1 MSNKEVSKTTET
13 KPKKNLKKFKYG
25 SMSVVVIVL
34 VIVLVIIVNLICSM
48 ISKRSPIKIDL
59 TADNRYE
66 LSDESVDAIK
76 SLKGDV
82 EITVTFPKSDFASI
96 GAYYQQ
102 MYAAYYGINVETPY
116 EMIPSILENYEMYA
130 KQGEG
135 SIKVQYIDMNKD
147 PDIIAKYRDYYN
159 NDIPEGSIIVFSG
172 DENNG
177 RVKVISQEEIIGM
190 IQPANTSTQT
200 SVTMNFVGESTFTSA
215 ILNVTDSNPIKTAVV
230 SMMNGAS
237 VSGQGYESATSQI
250 MEFLGKNGYDCTE
263 IDIVSDEL
271 NPDDYD
277 FVVVPMPS
285 VDFSADIIGKLGDF
299 LYNDGNY
306 QRNML
311 YIPNLYVADLPNIS
325 EFLADWSIQVE
336 EDIILDDTNW
346 INISDLRN
354 LNIKL
359 EISDSDSVGSLP
371 NETLPIVAPASK
383 KLSILTKNNDSVA
396 TSVLKSMD
404 TSYDQNNTE
413 TGARDV
419 AVISKKETS
428 IGLDTY
434 TSHMLVLGS
443 SFSLDSTILNQTN
456 TFNNANVIIG
466 MLNTMTGKE
475 ASAVIPE
482 KALQQALIAP
492 TAHEMNVIKVFAIY
506 VIPAVVA
513 VIGVC
518 VFVRRK
524 NR

>member
-76 SLKGDV
+76 NLKGDV

-102 MYAAYYGINVETPY
+102 MYAQYYGINVETPY

-159 NDIPEGSIIVFSG
+159 NEIPEGSIIVFSG
-172 DENNG
+172 DGNNG

-200 SVTMNFVGESTFTSA
+200 AVTMNFVGESTLTSA
-215 ILNVTDSNPIKTAVV
+215 ILNVTDSNPIRTAVV

-250 MEFLGKNGYDCTE
+250 TEFLGRNGYDCTE
-263 IDIVSDEL
+263 IDIASDEL

-299 LYNDGNY
+299 LYNGGNY

-325 EFLADWSIQVE
+325 EFLADWSIQVG

-383 KLSILTKNNDSVA
+383 KLSVLTKNNDSVA

-428 IGLDTY
+428 VGLDTY

-443 SFSLDSTILNQTN
+443 SFIMDSTLLNQTN

>member
-66 LSDESVDAIK
+66 LSDESVYAIK
-76 SLKGDV
+76 NLKGDV

-102 MYAAYYGINVETPY
+102 MYAQYYGINVETPY

-159 NDIPEGSIIVFSG
+159 NEIPEGSIIVFSG
-172 DENNG
+172 DGNNG

-200 SVTMNFVGESTFTSA
+200 AVTMNFVGESTLTSA

-263 IDIVSDEL
+263 IDIASDEL

-299 LYNDGNY
+299 LYNGGNY

-325 EFLADWSIQVE
+325 EFLADWSIQVG

-383 KLSILTKNNDSVA
+383 KLSVLTKNNDSVA

-428 IGLDTY
+428 VGLDTY

-443 SFSLDSTILNQTN
+443 SFIMDSTLLNQTN

>member
-76 SLKGDV
+76 NLKGDV

-102 MYAAYYGINVETPY
+102 MYAQYYGINVETPY

-159 NDIPEGSIIVFSG
+159 NEIPEGSIIVFSG
-172 DENNG
+172 DGKNG

-200 SVTMNFVGESTFTSA
+200 AVTMNFVGESTLTSA

-263 IDIVSDEL
+263 IDIASDEL

-299 LYNDGNY
+299 LYNGGNY

-325 EFLADWSIQVE
+325 EFLADWSIQVG

-383 KLSILTKNNDSVA
+383 KLSVLTKNNDSVA

-428 IGLDTY
+428 VGLDTY

-443 SFSLDSTILNQTN
+443 SFIMDSTLLNQTN

>member
-1 MSNKEVSKTTET
+1 
-13 KPKKNLKKFKYG
+13 
-25 SMSVVVIVL
+25 
-34 VIVLVIIVNLICSM
+34 M

-76 SLKGDV
+76 NLKGDV

-102 MYAAYYGINVETPY
+102 MYAQYYGINVETPY

-159 NDIPEGSIIVFSG
+159 NEIPEGSIIVFSG
-172 DENNG
+172 DGNNG

-200 SVTMNFVGESTFTSA
+200 AVTMNFVGESTLTSA
-215 ILNVTDSNPIKTAVV
+215 ILNVTDSNPIRTAVV

-250 MEFLGKNGYDCTE
+250 TEFLGRNGYDCTE
-263 IDIVSDEL
+263 IDIASDEL

-299 LYNDGNY
+299 LYNGGNY

-325 EFLADWSIQVE
+325 EFLADWSIQVG

-383 KLSILTKNNDSVA
+383 KLSVLTKNNDSVA

-428 IGLDTY
+428 VGLDTY

-443 SFSLDSTILNQTN
+443 SFIMDSTLLNQTN

>member
-1 MSNKEVSKTTET
+1 MSNKEVSNTTET

-34 VIVLVIIVNLICSM
+34 VIVLVIIVNLICSI

-66 LSDESVDAIK
+66 LSDESIEAMK
-76 SLKGDV
+76 NLKGDV
-82 EITVTFPKSDFASI
+82 EITVTFPKSDFASM

-102 MYAAYYGINVETPY
+102 MYASYYGVNVETPY

-147 PDIIAKYRDYYN
+147 PDIIAKYREYYN
-159 NDIPEGSIIVFSG
+159 NEIPEGSIIVFSG

-177 RVKVISQEEIIGM
+177 RVKVISQEEIVNM
-190 IQPANTSTQT
+190 IQPSNTSTQT
-200 SVTMNFVGESTFTSA
+200 AINMNFVGESTITSA
-215 ILNVTDSNPIKTAVV
+215 IQNVTDSNPIKTAVI
-230 SMMNGAS
+230 STMNGAS
-237 VSGQGYESATSQI
+237 VAGDSYASSISQI

-263 IDIVSDEL
+263 IDIASDEL
-271 NPDDYD
+271 SPEDYD

-285 VDFSADIIGKLGDF
+285 VDFGADIIEKLGDF

-311 YIPNLYVADLPNIS
+311 YIPNIQVTDLPNIK
-325 EFLADWSIQVE
+325 EFLATWNIQVE
-336 EDIILDDTNW
+336 DDIILDDTNW
-346 INISDLRN
+346 VNISDLRN

-359 EISDSDSVGSLP
+359 EISDTDSVGELP
-371 NETLPIVAPASK
+371 NDALPIIAPLSRK
-383 KLSILTKNNDSVA
+383 ISILTKNNDGVA

-404 TSYDQNNTE
+404 TSYDQNNEE

-419 AVISKKETS
+419 AVVSKKETS
-428 IGLDTY
+428 SGLDTY

-443 SFSLDSTILNQTN
+443 QLMLDSSILNQTN
-456 TFNNANVIIG
+456 TFNNANVIMG

-492 TAHEMNVIKVFAIY
+492 TAHEINIIKVFAVY

-513 VIGVC
+513 VIGIC